1 MEYTLSPNAQQ
12 AIASL
17 PTLDYDKL
25 DTYADWCE
33 TRRERLIHGLLR
45 EDQAYEQRLKFLHH
59 LMDVEAV
66 WREVVRE
73 YDRRATEA
81 RMAEHTPCET
91 CSDEGHV
98 EDPDSPYD
106 TIRDC
111 PTCS

>member
-12 AIASL
+12 AIANL
-17 PTLDYDKL
+17 HTLDYDKL

-33 TRRERLIHGLLR
+33 TRRERLTHGLLR

-81 RMAEHTPCET
+81 RLAE
-91 CSDEGHV
+91 SA
-98 EDPDSPYD
+98 
-106 TIRDC
+106 
-111 PTCS
+111 